1 MKTIF
6 LKMSGLLAGLALL
19 ITTANVNSVSVS
31 SNVHLICILVELSDG
46 MLLNYNTI
54 LKGECYGYGQ

>member
-19 ITTANVNSVSVS
+19 ITTTNVNSA
-31 SNVHLICILVELSDG
+31 CIITLHQPKMPEAAKKLR
-46 MLLNYNTI
+46 
-54 LKGECYGYGQ
+54 KF